1 MTEDQETTCYAL
13 SEDCLA
19 PTPKPLTV
27 NTFATLILEK
37 VIHRNTKGLTLT
49 CFVSITPPL
58 VWFEL
63 SKNGDTLNRCQSI
76 EEAIEDWNELIND

>member
-27 NTFATLILEK
+27 GTFATLILEK
-37 VIHRNTKGLTLT
+37 VLHRNTKGLTLT

-63 SKNGDTLNRCQSI
+63 TQDEQSINRYRDI
-76 EEAIEDWNELIND
+76 EEAVKGWNELINA